1 MLYKKYRIHRILLE
15 PLIEVFEKSGL
26 KIELNVGRLCKGWA
40 EVLITM
46 EVKDEEFVNKAIAT
60 TLSDID
66 DNIGIY
72 HNLIETLI
80 RV

>member
-15 PLIEVFEKSGL
+15 LLIEAFEKSGL

-72 HNLIETLI
+72 HNLIETL
-80 RV
+80 